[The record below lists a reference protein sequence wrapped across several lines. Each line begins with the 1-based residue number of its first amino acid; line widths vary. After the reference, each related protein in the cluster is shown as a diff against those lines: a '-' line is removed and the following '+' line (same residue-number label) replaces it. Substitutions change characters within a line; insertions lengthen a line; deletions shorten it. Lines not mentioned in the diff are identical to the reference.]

1 MPDTVQILTRRTKLQ
16 PMLYCKANFI
26 KLTTAK
32 PRYVKLLQK
41 CLRVLEIGDQT
52 ANFAL
57 DSPYIETET
66 QASHNT

>member
-1 MPDTVQILTRRTKLQ
+1 
-16 PMLYCKANFI
+16 MLYCKANFI